1 MKCRCGRI
9 IRRHLKGTCMACRY
23 ADMKQKP
30 KGVKVNPQRLPVPRL
45 EPTRPVRIDFRDM
58 HDAYYSGLRMR
69 GGW

>member
-1 MKCRCGRI
+1 
-9 IRRHLKGTCMACRY
+9 MACRY

-45 EPTRPVRIDFRDM
+45 EPTRPVRIDFKDM